1 MRGAKGYLLAIYALQ
16 RNHKVARVRDV
27 ANYLG
32 LTKAAVT
39 ITVKGLVR
47 RGLVKHERY
56 SYIELT
62 PYGESVAEPLY
73 MSAQKLAA
81 VFRELGMSPVTAESM
96 AECVVVRASDDALN
110 QFLTA
115 LEAFRGLTKKCP
127 I

>member
-1 MRGAKGYLLAIYALQ
+1 MRGAKDYLLAIYTLQ
-16 RNHKVARVRDV
+16 RNYKVARVRDV

-62 PYGESVAEPLY
+62 PCGESLAAPLY
-73 MSAQKLAA
+73 ASAQKLAA
-81 VFRELGMSPVTAESM
+81 IFRELGMSPVTAGSI
-96 AECVVVRASDDALN
+96 AECVVVGASESALS

-115 LEAFRGLTKKCP
+115 LESFRKRG
-127 I
+127 

>member
-1 MRGAKGYLLAIYALQ
+1 VRMRKAKDYLLTIYTLQ
-16 RNHKVARVRDV
+16 RKYKVARVRDV

-62 PYGESVAEPLY
+62 PQGESLAVPLY
-73 MSAQKLAA
+73 TSAQRLAA
-81 VFRELGMSPVTAESM
+81 IFRELGMSSAIARSTAEYI
-96 AECVVVRASDDALN
+96 VVSAPGNVLS

-115 LEAFRGLTKKCP
+115 LEAFKKGG
-127 I
+127 

>member
-1 MRGAKGYLLAIYALQ
+1 MRGAKDYLLAIYTLQ
-16 RNHKVARVRDV
+16 RSYKVARVRDV

-62 PYGESVAEPLY
+62 PQGESLAVPLY
-73 MSAQKLAA
+73 TSAQKLAA
-81 VFRELGMSPVTAESM
+81 IFRELGMSSAIARSTAEYI
-96 AECVVVRASDDALN
+96 VVSAPGDVLS
-110 QFLTA
+110 QFLAA
-115 LEAFRGLTKKCP
+115 LEAFKGG
-127 I
+127 

>member
-1 MRGAKGYLLAIYALQ
+1 MRGAKDYLLAIYTLQ
-16 RNHKVARVRDV
+16 RSYKVARVRDV

-62 PYGESVAEPLY
+62 PQGESLAAPLY
-73 MSAQKLAA
+73 TSAQKLAA
-81 VFRELGMSPVTAESM
+81 IFRELGMSSAIARSTAEYI
-96 AECVVVRASDDALN
+96 VVSAPGDVLS
-110 QFLTA
+110 QFLAA
-115 LEAFRGLTKKCP
+115 LEAFKKGG
-127 I
+127 